1 MFLSGVIYSFLT
13 LTGLRTAIFTAIP
26 SWMRAAIACGVGF
39 FICMIGLK
47 IGQIEQV
54 SVASWYW
61 GQSWASASPVNF
73 AAVTNSIATFSTNG
87 VARMSVL
94 GLAFLGFFTTLRVPG
109 AVIISIILTT
119 FAAINAGTGKVFLA
133 DSSVSGNAVTDL
145 TLGNWYAGAAWHWL
159 PSISYAGL
167 YSTSQPNAIPS
178 GILRFDL
185 ANTPLFWEAVWT
197 FLAVEMFDSFGTI
210 TACVARANA
219 NVKGAKNNALINR
232 AMLVDGFGLMLGS
245 VIGSNSI
252 TCYIESLTGIES
264 GARTG
269 FASFVTGSAFLLS
282 LLFVRPFVEII
293 PDAATCCAL
302 VWVGVCSLKSLR
314 EIDWDSPVQLFCT
327 FLTVSIM
334 GFTCAFVVFA
344 CACRVVSAQYLFTP
358 PPLPRRL
365 DFQRHHLRLHRLFP
379 HSDHTL
385 GGAEDRGQEH
395 ALREHPALRRR
406 RRARRCGC
414 ARAVGVV

>member
-1 MFLSGVIYSFLT
+1 MAVAGSKLDLPNALGAVFLSGVLYTFFT
-13 LTGLRTAIFTAIP
+13 VTGLRTAIFTAIP
-26 SWMRAAIACGVGF
+26 PWMRAAIACGVGF
-39 FICMIGLK
+39 FITMIGLK

-73 AAVTNSIATFSTNG
+73 AAVTNSIATFTTNG

-94 GLAFLGFFTTLRVPG
+94 GLAFLTFFTTLRVPG

-119 FAAINAGTGKVFLA
+119 FAAINAGTGNVFLG

-145 TLGNWYAGAAWHWL
+145 TKADWYNGAYNHWL
-159 PSISYAGL
+159 PTLSYAGI
-167 YSTSQPNAIPS
+167 YSASQPNAIPS

-185 ANTPLFWEAVWT
+185 ASQPVFWEAVWT

-210 TACVARANA
+210 TSCVARAN
-219 NVKGAKNNALINR
+219 VHTKGSKSNALINR

-269 FASFVTGSAFLLS
+269 FASLVTGSAFLLS

-302 VWVGVCSLKSLR
+302 VWVGVCSLKALR
-314 EIDWDSPVQLFCT
+314 EIDWDSPVQLLCT
-327 FLTVSIM
+327 FLCVSIM
-334 GFTCAFVVFA
+334 GFT
-344 CACRVVSAQYLFTP
+344 
-358 PPLPRRL
+358 
-365 DFQRHHLRLHRLFP
+365 
-379 HSDHTL
+379 
-385 GGAEDRGQEH
+385 
-395 ALREHPALRRR
+395 
-406 RRARRCGC
+406 
-414 ARAVGVV
+414 